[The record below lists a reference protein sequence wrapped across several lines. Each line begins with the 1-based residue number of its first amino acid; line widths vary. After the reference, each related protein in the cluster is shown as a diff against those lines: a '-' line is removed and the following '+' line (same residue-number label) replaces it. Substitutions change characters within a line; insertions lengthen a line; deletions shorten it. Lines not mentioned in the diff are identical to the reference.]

1 MSATITQYD
10 PASGYVAGCMEA
22 SHVPDMPSPV
32 TTFFEGEII
41 DNQHNTFFTAD
52 WEACPGTD
60 ILHWRKFEPFRELY
74 AEVVRHHGRCP
85 SE

>member
-1 MSATITQYD
+1 
-10 PASGYVAGCMEA
+10 MEA